1 MRDTLDS
8 VSASDIRL
16 SVISKYRFKRR
27 LSNLKMANVE
37 DYIDDIPEVKE
48 DKTPDEDDDIEK
60 ERESLAILAS
70 LGTTEEYL
78 GKAMSL
84 GDIKRLTPKQ
94 VEKYFNRYKTV
105 MGKKVSTGLVES
117 AISAA
122 SVLISY
128 VIPVDD
134 VEALNEDLK
143 NDDLVKREL
152 SNFAG
157 LLVLKGGRLVALA
170 SGLFKVAK
178 HVKLRSNEENSKK
191 NEENEED
198 S

>member
-1 MRDTLDS
+1 M
-8 VSASDIRL
+8 
-16 SVISKYRFKRR
+16 
-27 LSNLKMANVE
+27 MANVE
-37 DYIDDIPEVKE
+37 DYIVTEGDVIPEEIKVPE
-48 DKTPDEDDDIEK
+48 EDDLEVK
-60 ERESLAILAS
+60 RESLAILAS
-70 LGTTEEYL
+70 LGTTEEFI

-84 GDIKRLTPKQ
+84 GDVKRLSPKQ

-105 MGKKVSTGLVES
+105 MGKKVTGGLVES

-143 NDDLVKREL
+143 NDDLVRREL

-178 HVKLRSNEENSKK
+178 HVKLR
-191 NEENEED
+191 
-198 S
+198 

>member
-1 MRDTLDS
+1 
-8 VSASDIRL
+8 
-16 SVISKYRFKRR
+16 
-27 LSNLKMANVE
+27 MANVE
-37 DYIDDIPEVKE
+37 DYIEDIPEVKE
-48 DKTPDEDDDIEK
+48 DKTPDDDEEDIETQ
-60 ERESLAILAS
+60 RESLAILAS
-70 LGTTEEYL
+70 LGSTEEFL

-84 GDIKRLTPKQ
+84 GDIKRLSPKQ
-94 VEKYFNRYKTV
+94 IKKYFNRYKIV

-178 HVKLRSNEENSKK
+178 HVKLRPSEENQ
-191 NEENEED
+191 ENEED

>member
-1 MRDTLDS
+1 M
-8 VSASDIRL
+8 
-16 SVISKYRFKRR
+16 
-27 LSNLKMANVE
+27 MANVE

-48 DKTPDEDDDIEK
+48 EIKTYDEDYLETH
-60 ERESLAILAS
+60 RESLAILAS
-70 LGTTEEYL
+70 LGSTEEFL

-134 VEALNEDLK
+134 LEALNEDLK

-178 HVKLRSNEENSKK
+178 HVKLRPSEENSKK
-191 NEENEED
+191 NEENEKD

>member
-1 MRDTLDS
+1 M
-8 VSASDIRL
+8 
-16 SVISKYRFKRR
+16 
-27 LSNLKMANVE
+27 MANIE
-37 DYIDDIPEVKE
+37 DYIEEIPEVKE
-48 DKTPDEDDDIEK
+48 EIKTPDEDDDLETQ
-60 ERESLAILAS
+60 RESLAILAS
-70 LGTTEEYL
+70 LGSTEEFL

-84 GDIKRLTPKQ
+84 GDIKKLSPKQ
-94 VEKYFNRYKTV
+94 VKKYFNRYKTV
-105 MGKKVSTGLVES
+105 MGKKVTGGLVES
-117 AISAA
+117 AISAV

-128 VIPVDD
+128 VIPLDD

-178 HVKLRSNEENSKK
+178 HVKLRPTEENVK
-191 NEENEED
+191 ENQEISND

>member
-1 MRDTLDS
+1 
-8 VSASDIRL
+8 
-16 SVISKYRFKRR
+16 
-27 LSNLKMANVE
+27 MANVE
-37 DYIDDIPEVKE
+37 DYIE
-48 DKTPDEDDDIEK
+48 DKTEEIKETEEDDLET

-70 LGTTEEYL
+70 LGTTEEFL

-84 GDIKRLTPKQ
+84 GDIKRLSPKQ
-94 VEKYFNRYKTV
+94 VKKYFNLYKTV
-105 MGKKVSTGLVES
+105 MGKKVTGGLVES

-178 HVKLRSNEENSKK
+178 HVKLRPSEENSKE
-191 NEENEED
+191 NEENFND

>member
-1 MRDTLDS
+1 M
-8 VSASDIRL
+8 
-16 SVISKYRFKRR
+16 
-27 LSNLKMANVE
+27 MANVE
-37 DYIDDIPEVKE
+37 DYIE
-48 DKTPDEDDDIEK
+48 DKTEEIKTPDEDDDLET

-70 LGTTEEYL
+70 LGTTEEFL

-84 GDIKRLTPKQ
+84 GDIKKLSPKE
-94 VEKYFNRYKTV
+94 VKKNFNLYKTV
-105 MGKKVSTGLVES
+105 MGKKVTGGLVES

-178 HVKLRSNEENSKK
+178 HVKLRPSEENFNK
-191 NEENEED
+191 NQENE
-198 S
+198 

>member
-1 MRDTLDS
+1 MT
-8 VSASDIRL
+8 
-16 SVISKYRFKRR
+16 
-27 LSNLKMANVE
+27 NVE
-37 DYIDDIPEVKE
+37 DYIDDIPEVK
-48 DKTPDEDDDIEK
+48 TPDEDDDIEVK
-60 ERESLAILAS
+60 RESLAILAS
-70 LGTTEEYL
+70 LGSTEEFL

-84 GDIKRLTPKQ
+84 GDIKRLSPKQ
-94 VEKYFNRYKTV
+94 VKIYFNRYKTV
-105 MGKKVSTGLVES
+105 MGKRVSNGLVES

-128 VIPVDD
+128 VIPVD

-178 HVKLRSNEENSKK
+178 HVKLRPSEENSNK
-191 NEENEED
+191 NQEVSND

>member
-1 MRDTLDS
+1 
-8 VSASDIRL
+8 
-16 SVISKYRFKRR
+16 
-27 LSNLKMANVE
+27 MANVE

-48 DKTPDEDDDIEK
+48 DKTPDDDDLEVK
-60 ERESLAILAS
+60 RESLAILAS
-70 LGTTEEYL
+70 LGSTEEFL

-84 GDIKRLTPKQ
+84 GDIKRLSPKQ

-157 LLVLKGGRLVALA
+157 MLVLKGGRLVALA

-178 HVKLRSNEENSKK
+178 HVKLRPSEENSNK
-191 NEENEED
+191 NQENEED

>member
-1 MRDTLDS
+1 
-8 VSASDIRL
+8 
-16 SVISKYRFKRR
+16 
-27 LSNLKMANVE
+27 MANVE
-37 DYIDDIPEVKE
+37 DYIEDIPEVKE
-48 DKTPDEDDDIEK
+48 DKTLDEEDDLEVK
-60 ERESLAILAS
+60 RESLAILAS
-70 LGTTEEYL
+70 LGSTEEFL

-84 GDIKRLTPKQ
+84 GDIKRLSPKQ
-94 VEKYFNRYKTV
+94 VKKYFNRYKTV

-157 LLVLKGGRLVALA
+157 MLVLKGGRLVALA

-178 HVKLRSNEENSKK
+178 HVKLRPS
-191 NEENEED
+191 EENEED

>member
-1 MRDTLDS
+1 M
-8 VSASDIRL
+8 VNI
-16 SVISKYRFKRR
+16 
-27 LSNLKMANVE
+27 E
-37 DYIDDIPEVKE
+37 DYIEDIPEVKE
-48 DKTPDEDDDIEK
+48 DKTPDDDEDLDTQ
-60 ERESLAILAS
+60 RESLAILAS
-70 LGTTEEYL
+70 LGSTEEFL

-84 GDIKRLTPKQ
+84 GDVKKLSPKQ
-94 VEKYFNRYKTV
+94 VKKYFNRYKTV

-178 HVKLRSNEENSKK
+178 HVKLRPSEENSKE

>member
-1 MRDTLDS
+1 
-8 VSASDIRL
+8 
-16 SVISKYRFKRR
+16 
-27 LSNLKMANVE
+27 MANVE
-37 DYIDDIPEVKE
+37 DYIDEIPEVKD
-48 DKTPDEDDDIEK
+48 DKTPDDDDLENH
-60 ERESLAILAS
+60 RESLAILAS

-84 GDIKRLTPKQ
+84 GDIKRLSPKH

-105 MGKKVSTGLVES
+105 MGKRVSTGLVES

-178 HVKLRSNEENSKK
+178 HVKLRPSEENYKE

>member
-1 MRDTLDS
+1 
-8 VSASDIRL
+8 
-16 SVISKYRFKRR
+16 
-27 LSNLKMANVE
+27 MANVE

-48 DKTPDEDDDIEK
+48 DKTLDEEDDLDTQ
-60 ERESLAILAS
+60 RESLAILAS
-70 LGTTEEYL
+70 LGSTEEFL
-78 GKAMSL
+78 GKSMSL
-84 GDIKRLTPKQ
+84 GDIKKLSPKQ
-94 VEKYFNRYKTV
+94 VKKYFNRYKTV
-105 MGKKVSTGLVES
+105 MGKRVTGGLVES

-128 VIPVDD
+128 IIPVDD

-143 NDDLVKREL
+143 NDDLVKCEL

-157 LLVLKGGRLVALA
+157 MLVLKGGRLVALA

-178 HVKLRSNEENSKK
+178 HVKLRPSEENQ
-191 NEENEED
+191 ENEED

>member
-1 MRDTLDS
+1 
-8 VSASDIRL
+8 
-16 SVISKYRFKRR
+16 
-27 LSNLKMANVE
+27 MANVE
-37 DYIDDIPEVKE
+37 DYIE
-48 DKTPDEDDDIEK
+48 DKTEEIKEIEEDDLET

-70 LGTTEEYL
+70 LGTTEEFL

-84 GDIKRLTPKQ
+84 RDIKRLSPKQ
-94 VEKYFNRYKTV
+94 VKKYFNVYKTV
-105 MGKKVSTGLVES
+105 MGKKVTGGLVES

-157 LLVLKGGRLVALA
+157 MLVLKGGRLVALA

-178 HVKLRSNEENSKK
+178 HVKLRPSEENSK
-191 NEENEED
+191 ENEEVFND

>member
-1 MRDTLDS
+1 
-8 VSASDIRL
+8 
-16 SVISKYRFKRR
+16 
-27 LSNLKMANVE
+27 MANVE
-37 DYIDDIPEVKE
+37 DYIEDIPEETK
-48 DKTPDEDDDIEK
+48 DKTLDDEDDIET

-70 LGTTEEYL
+70 LGTTEEFL

-84 GDIKRLTPKQ
+84 GDVKRLPPKQ
-94 VEKYFNRYKTV
+94 VKKYFNLYRTV
-105 MGKKVSTGLVES
+105 MGKKVSNGLVES

-122 SVLISY
+122 SVIISY

-157 LLVLKGGRLVALA
+157 MLVLKGGRLVALA

-178 HVKLRSNEENSKK
+178 HVKLRPSEENSNK
-191 NEENEED
+191 NQENEED

>member
-1 MRDTLDS
+1 
-8 VSASDIRL
+8 
-16 SVISKYRFKRR
+16 
-27 LSNLKMANVE
+27 MANVE
-37 DYIDDIPEVKE
+37 DYIDEIPEVKE
-48 DKTPDEDDDIEK
+48 DKTLDEDDDLEVK
-60 ERESLAILAS
+60 RESLAILAS
-70 LGTTEEYL
+70 LGSTEEFL

-84 GDIKRLTPKQ
+84 GDIKRLSPKQ
-94 VEKYFNRYKTV
+94 VDKYFNRYKTV

-178 HVKLRSNEENSKK
+178 HVKLRPSEENSNK
-191 NEENEED
+191 NQENEED

>member
-1 MRDTLDS
+1 M
-8 VSASDIRL
+8 
-16 SVISKYRFKRR
+16 
-27 LSNLKMANVE
+27 MANVE
-37 DYIDDIPEVKE
+37 DYIENLPEEIKDNTPDDDLEVK
-48 DKTPDEDDDIEK
+48 
-60 ERESLAILAS
+60 RESLAILAS
-70 LGTTEEYL
+70 LGSTEEFL

-84 GDIKRLTPKQ
+84 GDVKKLSSKQ

-105 MGKKVSTGLVES
+105 MGKQVSTGLVES

-122 SVLISY
+122 SVLVSY

-178 HVKLRSNEENSKK
+178 HVKLRPF
-191 NEENEED
+191 EENEDE
-198 S
+198 SKE

>member
-1 MRDTLDS
+1 
-8 VSASDIRL
+8 
-16 SVISKYRFKRR
+16 
-27 LSNLKMANVE
+27 MANVE
-37 DYIDDIPEVKE
+37 DYIDEVQPEE
-48 DKTPDEDDDIEK
+48 ITPDDDLET

-70 LGTTEEYL
+70 LGTTNDFL
-78 GKAMSL
+78 GVEMSL
-84 GDIKRLTPKQ
+84 GDIKKLSSKD
-94 VEKYFNRYKTV
+94 VKKYFNRYKTV
-105 MGKKVSTGLVES
+105 LGKQVTGGLVES

-134 VEALNEDLK
+134 VEALSEDLK

-157 LLVLKGGRLVALA
+157 LLVMKGERLVALA

-178 HVKLRSNEENSKK
+178 HVKLRPSEET
-191 NEENEED
+191 EQENTTE
-198 S
+198 

>member
-1 MRDTLDS
+1 MINNLK
-8 VSASDIRL
+8 VSPIIL
-16 SVISKYRFKRR
+16 T
-27 LSNLKMANVE
+27 KMANVE
-37 DYIDDIPEVKE
+37 DYIEEIPEVKE
-48 DKTPDEDDDIEK
+48 EIKVPEEDDLET

-70 LGTTEEYL
+70 LGTTEEFL

-84 GDIKRLTPKQ
+84 GDIKKLSPKQ
-94 VEKYFNRYKTV
+94 VKKYFNHYKTV
-105 MGKKVSTGLVES
+105 MGKKVTGGLVES

-178 HVKLRSNEENSKK
+178 HVKLRPSEENFK
-191 NEENEED
+191 ENE
-198 S
+198 

>member
-1 MRDTLDS
+1 MLSRDTFIEFNKIL
-8 VSASDIRL
+8 
-16 SVISKYRFKRR
+16 FKEVFV
-27 LSNLKMANVE
+27 NIKMANVE
-37 DYIDDIPEVKE
+37 DYIEDVPEETK
-48 DKTPDEDDDIEK
+48 DKTPDEEDDLEVK
-60 ERESLAILAS
+60 RESLAILAS
-70 LGTTEEYL
+70 LGLTEEFL

-84 GDIKRLTPKQ
+84 GDVKRLSPKG
-94 VEKYFNRYKTV
+94 VEKYFNRYKTI
-105 MGKKVSTGLVES
+105 MGKKVTGGLVES

-122 SVLISY
+122 SVIISY
-128 VIPVDD
+128 IIPVDD

-178 HVKLRSNEENSKK
+178 HVKLRPTEEMVKENEENF
-191 NEENEED
+191 NTTE
-198 S
+198 

>member
-1 MRDTLDS
+1 
-8 VSASDIRL
+8 
-16 SVISKYRFKRR
+16 
-27 LSNLKMANVE
+27 MANIE
-37 DYIDDIPEVKE
+37 DYIEEIPEVKE
-48 DKTPDEDDDIEK
+48 DKTSDEDDDIEK
-60 ERESLAILAS
+60 ERELLAILAS
-70 LGTTEEYL
+70 LGTTEEFL
-78 GKAMSL
+78 GKAMTL
-84 GDIKRLTPKQ
+84 GDIKRLSPKQ
-94 VEKYFNRYKTV
+94 VKKYFNRYKTV
-105 MGKKVSTGLVES
+105 MGKRVSTGLVES

-134 VEALNEDLK
+134 VESLNEDLK

-178 HVKLRSNEENSKK
+178 HVKLRPSEENSKK

>member
-1 MRDTLDS
+1 
-8 VSASDIRL
+8 
-16 SVISKYRFKRR
+16 
-27 LSNLKMANVE
+27 MANIE
-37 DYIDDIPEVKE
+37 DYIEEIPEVKE
-48 DKTPDEDDDIEK
+48 DKTPDDDDIEK

-78 GKAMSL
+78 GKAMTL
-84 GDIKRLTPKQ
+84 GDIKRLSPKQ
-94 VEKYFNRYKTV
+94 VKKYFNRYKTV
-105 MGKKVSTGLVES
+105 MGKRVSAGLVES

-134 VEALNEDLK
+134 VESLNEDLK

-178 HVKLRSNEENSKK
+178 HVKLRPSEENSK
-191 NEENEED
+191 EDEED

>member
-1 MRDTLDS
+1 M
-8 VSASDIRL
+8 V
-16 SVISKYRFKRR
+16 
-27 LSNLKMANVE
+27 NVE
-37 DYIDDIPEVKE
+37 DYIEEIPEEIKE
-48 DKTPDEDDDIEK
+48 TEEDDLK
-60 ERESLAILAS
+60 VKRESLAILAS
-70 LGTTEEYL
+70 LGSTEEFL

-84 GDIKRLTPKQ
+84 GDIKRLSPKQ

-105 MGKKVSTGLVES
+105 MGKRVSNGLVES

-178 HVKLRSNEENSKK
+178 HVKLRPSEENVKE
-191 NEENEED
+191 NQDNEED

>member
-1 MRDTLDS
+1 M
-8 VSASDIRL
+8 V
-16 SVISKYRFKRR
+16 
-27 LSNLKMANVE
+27 NVE
-37 DYIDDIPEVKE
+37 DYIEEIPEVKE
-48 DKTPDEDDDIEK
+48 DKTPDEEDDLEVK
-60 ERESLAILAS
+60 RESLAILAS
-70 LGTTEEYL
+70 LGSTEEFL

-84 GDIKRLTPKQ
+84 GDIKKLSPKQ

-178 HVKLRSNEENSKK
+178 HVKLRPSEENSK
-191 NEENEED
+191 ENEEVSND
-198 S
+198 Y

>member
-1 MRDTLDS
+1 
-8 VSASDIRL
+8 
-16 SVISKYRFKRR
+16 
-27 LSNLKMANVE
+27 MANIE
-37 DYIDDIPEVKE
+37 DYIEEIPEVKE
-48 DKTPDEDDDIEK
+48 DKTSDDDDDIEK

-84 GDIKRLTPKQ
+84 GDIKKLSPKQ
-94 VEKYFNRYKTV
+94 VKKYFNRYKTV
-105 MGKKVSTGLVES
+105 MGKRVSAGLVES

-134 VEALNEDLK
+134 VESLNEDLK

-178 HVKLRSNEENSKK
+178 HVKLRPSEENSK
-191 NEENEED
+191 EDEED

>member
-1 MRDTLDS
+1 M
-8 VSASDIRL
+8 
-16 SVISKYRFKRR
+16 
-27 LSNLKMANVE
+27 MANVE
-37 DYIDDIPEVKE
+37 DYIEEIPEVKE
-48 DKTPDEDDDIEK
+48 EIKTPDEDDLETH
-60 ERESLAILAS
+60 RESLAILAS
-70 LGTTEEYL
+70 LGSTEEFL

-84 GDIKRLTPKQ
+84 GDIKRLSPKQ

-178 HVKLRSNEENSKK
+178 HVKLRPSEENSNK
-191 NEENEED
+191 NQENEED

>member
-1 MRDTLDS
+1 M
-8 VSASDIRL
+8 
-16 SVISKYRFKRR
+16 
-27 LSNLKMANVE
+27 MANVE
-37 DYIDDIPEVKE
+37 DYIEDIQPEKIE
-48 DKTPDEDDDIEK
+48 EQPDNNDLETR
-60 ERESLAILAS
+60 RESLAILAS
-70 LGTTEEYL
+70 LGSTEEFL

-84 GDIKRLTPKQ
+84 GDIKRLSPKQ

-105 MGKKVSTGLVES
+105 MGKRVSTGLVES

-178 HVKLRSNEENSKK
+178 HVKLRPSEENSK
-191 NEENEED
+191 ENDEVSND
-198 S
+198 Y

>member
-1 MRDTLDS
+1 
-8 VSASDIRL
+8 
-16 SVISKYRFKRR
+16 
-27 LSNLKMANVE
+27 MANVE

-48 DKTPDEDDDIEK
+48 DKTPDEDDDIET

-70 LGTTEEYL
+70 LGTTEEFL

-84 GDIKRLTPKQ
+84 GDIKKLSPKQ

-105 MGKKVSTGLVES
+105 MGKRVTGGLVES

-157 LLVLKGGRLVALA
+157 LLVLKGGSLVALA

-178 HVKLRSNEENSKK
+178 HVKLRPS
-191 NEENEED
+191 EENEED

>member
-1 MRDTLDS
+1 
-8 VSASDIRL
+8 
-16 SVISKYRFKRR
+16 
-27 LSNLKMANVE
+27 MANVE

-48 DKTPDEDDDIEK
+48 EIKTYDDDDLETHRK
-60 ERESLAILAS
+60 SLAILAS
-70 LGTTEEYL
+70 LGSTEEFL

-134 VEALNEDLK
+134 VESLNEDLK

-178 HVKLRSNEENSKK
+178 HVKLRPSEENSKE

>member
-1 MRDTLDS
+1 
-8 VSASDIRL
+8 
-16 SVISKYRFKRR
+16 
-27 LSNLKMANVE
+27 MANVE
-37 DYIDDIPEVKE
+37 DYIDDIPEEIK
-48 DKTPDEDDDIEK
+48 DKTPDEEDDLEVK
-60 ERESLAILAS
+60 RESLAILAS
-70 LGTTEEYL
+70 LGSTEEFL

-84 GDIKRLTPKQ
+84 GDIKRLPPKQ
-94 VEKYFNRYKTV
+94 VKKYFNRYKTV
-105 MGKKVSTGLVES
+105 MGKKVSNGLVES

-157 LLVLKGGRLVALA
+157 MLVLKGGRLVALA

-178 HVKLRSNEENSKK
+178 HVKLRPSEENSKK

>member
-1 MRDTLDS
+1 M
-8 VSASDIRL
+8 
-16 SVISKYRFKRR
+16 
-27 LSNLKMANVE
+27 MANVE
-37 DYIDDIPEVKE
+37 DYIEDVPEEKTKTDDDDLEVK
-48 DKTPDEDDDIEK
+48 
-60 ERESLAILAS
+60 RESLAILAS
-70 LGTTEEYL
+70 LGTTEEFL
-78 GKAMSL
+78 GKAMTL
-84 GDIKRLTPKQ
+84 GDVKRLSPKG
-94 VEKYFNRYKTV
+94 VEKYFNRYKMV
-105 MGKKVSTGLVES
+105 MGKKVTGGLLES

-143 NDDLVKREL
+143 NDDLVRREL

-178 HVKLRSNEENSKK
+178 HVKLRPNPEEMVK
-191 NEENEED
+191 ENEE
-198 S
+198 

>member
-1 MRDTLDS
+1 
-8 VSASDIRL
+8 
-16 SVISKYRFKRR
+16 
-27 LSNLKMANVE
+27 MANVE
-37 DYIDDIPEVKE
+37 DYIDDIPKEIKDKTLDEEDDLEVK
-48 DKTPDEDDDIEK
+48 
-60 ERESLAILAS
+60 RESLAILAS
-70 LGTTEEYL
+70 LGSTKEFV

-84 GDIKRLTPKQ
+84 GDIKRLSPKQ

-105 MGKKVSTGLVES
+105 MGKRVSNGLVES

-178 HVKLRSNEENSKK
+178 HVKLRPSEENSNKTQ
-191 NEENEED
+191 ENEED

>member
-1 MRDTLDS
+1 M
-8 VSASDIRL
+8 
-16 SVISKYRFKRR
+16 
-27 LSNLKMANVE
+27 MANVE
-37 DYIDDIPEVKE
+37 DYIEDIPEE
-48 DKTPDEDDDIEK
+48 KTHPASASVADEEDDIEVK
-60 ERESLAILAS
+60 RESLAILAS
-70 LGTTEEYL
+70 LGSTEEFL

-84 GDIKRLTPKQ
+84 GDIKRLSPKG

-105 MGKKVSTGLVES
+105 MGKKVSNGLVES

-178 HVKLRSNEENSKK
+178 HVKLRLTEENF
-191 NEENEED
+191 NENKETE
-198 S
+198 

>member
-1 MRDTLDS
+1 
-8 VSASDIRL
+8 
-16 SVISKYRFKRR
+16 
-27 LSNLKMANVE
+27 MANVE
-37 DYIDDIPEVKE
+37 DYIDEIPEVKE
-48 DKTPDEDDDIEK
+48 DKTPDDEDDLEVK
-60 ERESLAILAS
+60 RESLAILAS
-70 LGTTEEYL
+70 LGSTEEFL

-84 GDIKRLTPKQ
+84 GDIKRLSPKG

-105 MGKKVSTGLVES
+105 MGKRVTGGLVES

-143 NDDLVKREL
+143 NDDLVKHEL

-157 LLVLKGGRLVALA
+157 MLVLKGGRLVALA

-178 HVKLRSNEENSKK
+178 HVKLRPSEENFNK
-191 NEENEED
+191 NQENEED

>member
-1 MRDTLDS
+1 M
-8 VSASDIRL
+8 V
-16 SVISKYRFKRR
+16 
-27 LSNLKMANVE
+27 NVE
-37 DYIDDIPEVKE
+37 DYIEDIPEEIK
-48 DKTPDEDDDIEK
+48 DTEDDDLEVK
-60 ERESLAILAS
+60 RESLAILAS
-70 LGTTEEYL
+70 LGSTEEFL
-78 GKAMSL
+78 GKAMTL
-84 GDIKRLTPKQ
+84 GDVKRLSPKQ

-105 MGKKVSTGLVES
+105 LGKQVSTGLVES

-134 VEALNEDLK
+134 VEALCEDLK

-178 HVKLRSNEENSKK
+178 HVKLRPSEEMVK
-191 NEENEED
+191 ENQDESQE
-198 S
+198 